1 MEADRKTVKLE
12 RFHGHLFF
20 FFFFSEILYLHKI
33 GESTNT
39 LLRRQNHYST
49 FNLNTGRTID
59 AKHGGLRY
67 LHGEKKASERPQ
79 RLKAGDRRTL
89 YSLCSITFP

>member
-12 RFHGHLFF
+12 RFHRRLFF
-20 FFFFSEILYLHKI
+20 LKYCIYTKLERVQIL
-33 GESTNT
+33 

-59 AKHGGLRY
+59 AKHRGLGY
-67 LHGEKKASERPQ
+67 LQGRKKCVRRASEIKSR
-79 RLKAGDRRTL
+79 K
-89 YSLCSITFP
+89 